1 MTLKELTL
9 KNRSHRRF
17 DQSQKISLEQLKNW
31 VDLARQSSSGANKQ
45 PLKYGLVASEEA
57 NEQVFQTLQW
67 AAYFAD
73 WEGPI
78 EGEKPAAYVVILQDK
93 NISPALMGDQG
104 IPVQT
109 LLMAAVE
116 EGYGGCILGNVN
128 RPVLSEFL
136 KLPSHL
142 EIIWVVALGVPNE
155 EIRLVGVEESGDIKY
170 YRDDKEVHYVPKR
183 SLKDVIVTEIE

>member
-1 MTLKELTL
+1 MTVKELTL
-9 KNRSHRRF
+9 KNRSYRRF
-17 DQSQKISLEQLKNW
+17 DESKKISLTQLENW
-31 VDLARQSSSGANKQ
+31 VDLARQTPSGANKQ
-45 PLKYGLVASEEA
+45 PLKYALVASEEA
-57 NEQVFQTLQW
+57 NEQVFQTLKW
-67 AAYFAD
+67 AAYFSD
-73 WEGPI
+73 WDGPI
-78 EGEKPAAYVVILQDK
+78 EGEKPAAYIAVLQDK

-116 EGYGGCILGNVN
+116 EGYGGCILGNVD

-155 EIRLVGVEESGDIKY
+155 EIRLVEVKESGDIKY
-170 YRDDKEVHYVPKR
+170 YRDDKDIHYVPKR
-183 SLKDVIVTEIE
+183 SLKEVVVTKI